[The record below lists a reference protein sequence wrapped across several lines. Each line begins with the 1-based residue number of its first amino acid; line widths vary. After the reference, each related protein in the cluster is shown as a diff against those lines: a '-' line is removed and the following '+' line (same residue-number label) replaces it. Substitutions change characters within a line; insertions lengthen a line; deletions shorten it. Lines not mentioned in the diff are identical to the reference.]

1 MYDNNNDKGKY
12 GNFPDPFADYG
23 KKVSKAYGIKFAK
36 AIEKQWGRSDD
47 ERSLFRRRLKDFET
61 NRDYANGTQDTSI
74 YKQILNSL
82 DPNNGDGTLLNLDWS
97 PVPIVPKF
105 VKIVVNN
112 ILSRKPYPNLK
123 AIDPLSQSE
132 KDRKKAEVMF
142 EVKNRDTLASLEKQG
157 ITTNVDL
164 SQVPETPE
172 EAEILMDVNVKTAA
186 EIAAQVG
193 TNITLEWNDFDQRV
207 YRRAVTDLVTCGMG
221 VIKRSNDP
229 NYGIKEEYIDP
240 AYFFHSYTED
250 PTFSDLI
257 YAGHIKKISISELKR
272 IAGDELTE
280 EQYAKIAQGVK
291 NKYQNRADKLS
302 YKYYDET
309 LDRTT
314 YGYDE
319 FIVEI
324 MDFEFL
330 STDSMMFE
338 EKESRFGN
346 SSFYYKG
353 YEYTPPKQSVYERT
367 PHSMNVQTVF
377 GGSYVV
383 GCGYVFDYGQK
394 RNIPKNA
401 HDLTRARLSYSVVST
416 NLRRMMPKSLVGSV
430 IGFADQL
437 QLSHLKLQQAVA
449 KAKPDGLIVDIE
461 GLENVQLGKGG
472 ELQPLDIQDIYE
484 QTGVFYYRSKNPE
497 GGFQNPPVRSLD
509 NSIRNINELI
519 AIYNHNLRLIRD
531 TTGINEVMDGTS
543 PKGEQ
548 LVGVRQQAM
557 AAGNNAIYDIT
568 NASIYLYTRVCED
581 IVKCLQILP
590 IDSVLFKAYERA
602 IGKSNMQVLSSF
614 GDLPMYNFGVKVQ
627 MEMDATEKAYLE
639 QNIQIALSQK
649 EIDLEDAIA
658 VRQLKDV
665 DQAERLLIIRRKKRM
680 AMQQQIAQQNSQMQA
695 QMNQQAAAAASQG
708 KMAEIQAQAQAKIAE
723 IQAKAQ
729 ADAQLLQM
737 EYQLKGQIEGTKA
750 QATAMSKQQDMA
762 FRSSLEDKKEKAK
775 DDRVK
780 KQAVEQSKMISQRQ
794 GKRGELEDDSNNA
807 LDMLTDS

>member
-1 MYDNNNDKGKY
+1 MYNNDNDKGKY
-12 GNFPDPFADYG
+12 GNFPDPFSHYSS
-23 KKVSKAYGIKFAK
+23 KLTKAYGLKYAK
-36 AIEKQWGRSDD
+36 AIEKQWGQADD

-112 ILSRKPYPNLK
+112 ILSRKPYPNVRAL
-123 AIDPLSQSE
+123 DPLSQSE
-132 KDRKKAEVMF
+132 KDRKRAEKMF
-142 EVKNRDTLASLEKQG
+142 EVKNRELLEQLEQKG
-157 ITTNVDL
+157 VSTGVDL
-164 SQVPETPE
+164 SSVPETSE
-172 EAEILMDVNVKTAA
+172 EAEIFMDTSVKTAA

-193 TNITLEWNDFDQRV
+193 TNITLEWNDFNQRV

-221 VIKRSNDP
+221 VVKRNNDP
-229 NYGIKEEYIDP
+229 NYGITEEYIDP

-257 YAGHIKKISISELKR
+257 YAGHVKKISISELKR
-272 IAGDELTE
+272 IARDEFTE
-280 EQYAKIAQGVK
+280 DEYAKIAQKVK

-309 LDRTT
+309 LDKTT

-319 FIVEI
+319 FIVEV

-330 STDSMMFE
+330 STDDMMFE

-346 SSFYYKG
+346 VGFYYKG
-353 YEYTPPKQSVYERT
+353 FEYTPPKESVYDRK
-367 PHSMNVQTVF
+367 PKSMSVQTVF
-377 GGSYVV
+377 GGSYIV
-383 GCGYVFDYGQK
+383 GCDYMFDYGQK
-394 RNIPKNA
+394 RNVPKNA
-401 HDLTRARLSYSVVST
+401 QDLTKARLSYSVVAT

-437 QLSHLKLQQAVA
+437 QLSHLKLQQAIA
-449 KAKPDGLIVDIE
+449 KAKPDGLIIDIE
-461 GLENVQLGKGG
+461 GLENVQLGRGG
-472 ELQPLDIQDIYE
+472 SLQPLELQDIYE

-548 LVGVRQQAM
+548 LVGVRQQAI

-568 NASIYLYTRVCED
+568 NASVYLYSKVCED
-581 IVKCLQILP
+581 IIKCLQILP
-590 IDSVLFKAYERA
+590 KQSVLFKAYERA
-602 IGKSNMQVLSSF
+602 IGKSNMKVLSSF
-614 GDLPMYNFGVKVQ
+614 GDLPMYNFGVKIQ
-627 MEMDATEKAYLE
+627 TEMDDTEKAYLE
-639 QNIQIALSQK
+639 QNIQVALAQK

-680 AMQQQIAQQNSQMQA
+680 RSQQLMAQQNSQMQA
-695 QMNQQAAAAASQG
+695 QMNQATAQAASQG
-708 KMAEIQAQAQAKIAE
+708 KMQEIQVQTQARIAE
-723 IQAKAQ
+723 IQAKAE
-729 ADAQLLQM
+729 ADASLLQL
-737 EYQLKGQIEGTKA
+737 EYQLKGFLETTKGNTNA
-750 QATAMSKQQDMA
+750 LVRKEEKD
-762 FRSSLEDKKEKAK
+762 FRKELEEFKEDRKDK
-775 DDRVK
+775 RVK
-780 KQAVEQSKMISQRQ
+780 DQAVEQSKMISQRQ
-794 GKRGELEDDSNNA
+794 GKRDELEDDSDLA
-807 LDMLTDS
+807 DVLTS